1 MCLIMVTNSNSSNKI
16 LNYFVWYRA
25 LQVKRVRT
33 KFKYDDIST
42 NVGHIVAAEHN
53 NYYPNATEIKLLV
66 HPLLTG
72 AMSAELRENNSK
84 NSNDPNDTTTSNN
97 LSSED
102 PGQISGYGPPVV
114 FTCDSKYDL
123 FDNNPFELSKFIQF
137 RALTYTFPLISTNF
151 S

>member
-1 MCLIMVTNSNSSNKI
+1 MRS
-16 LNYFVWYRA
+16 
-25 LQVKRVRT
+25 

-42 NVGHIVAAEHN
+42 NIGHIVAAEHN

-72 AMSAELRENNSK
+72 IVPADVRDEAGK
-84 NSNDPNDTTTSNN
+84 NANDSTDTATNN

-114 FTCDSKYDL
+114 FTCDSECDENLCENEYRARYQLAISLAL
-123 FDNNPFELSKFIQF
+123 FQFQLKLPLNTLSC
-137 RALTYTFPLISTNF
+137 TYFASWRVTRVLAQSTIIF
-151 S
+151 